1 MLMLRQ
7 WTKSKPSEPVNLL
20 SNKTIIPNK
29 TFQDTSYLKRPKV
42 LMVGD
47 SVVYNTNFWI
57 VEKVTRTTIKT
68 IKDKNVTAVV
78 KDELEKDIFDHLVL
92 NHTKV

>member
-1 MLMLRQ
+1 MQAMPVKHRMKQ
-7 WTKSKPSEPVNLL
+7 NQKTKKSAHC
-20 SNKTIIPNK
+20 I
-29 TFQDTSYLKRPKV
+29 KRPKV

-78 KDELEKDIFDHLVL
+78 KDELEKDIFENLVL